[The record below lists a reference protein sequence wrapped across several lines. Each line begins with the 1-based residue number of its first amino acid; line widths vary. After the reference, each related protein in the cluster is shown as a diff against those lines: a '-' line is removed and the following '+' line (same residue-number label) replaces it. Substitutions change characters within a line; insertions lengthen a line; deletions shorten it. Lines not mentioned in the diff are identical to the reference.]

1 MRQGQITSH
10 GCGEDLTKDMLHK
23 YFAFKQMTPALLG
36 SAGRIEGGVSSGK
49 EATQYLV
56 SQPQLSTCVWPA
68 AVKGA
73 SLPLPVKAPLPLSQR
88 PLPTH
93 ASREGVGS
101 LVLNGLDEMHSAGNC
116 LHYLP

>member
-1 MRQGQITSH
+1 
-10 GCGEDLTKDMLHK
+10 
-23 YFAFKQMTPALLG
+23 MTAALLG
-36 SAGRIEGGVSSGK
+36 SAVRIEGGVNNGK
-49 EATQYLV
+49 DTTQYLV
-56 SQPQLSTCVWPA
+56 SQPWLSTCVWPA
-68 AVKGA
+68 GVKGA
-73 SLPLPVKAPLPLSQR
+73 SLPLPVKAPQPLPQR